1 MCPIAALGN
10 IHWPSVLTAAAAAF
24 VIGALWYS
32 PALFGNRWASELGI
46 SKEKLGQANMPLI
59 FGSAFVLILA
69 GSAALDLAIGKQ
81 ATWLSG
87 LQAGLSIGILFIAGA
102 MGVNYVFARK
112 SFKLFLIDAGYFA
125 VLYAVMGLILGAW

>member
-32 PALFGNRWASELGI
+32 PALFGNRWASELGL